1 MEACQ
6 GFFRIYALCF
16 ACVILT
22 LKTITKKSLKDHHNM
37 SNSEPE
43 VDWAVFIPAVI
54 IVLVCAIPLMI
65 FPESASQ
72 ILADGRKI
80 IMTNFLWL
88 YLIVGISTTLFCL
101 WLVLGRYAHVKLGA
115 PDESPEYSDMHWVAM
130 MFTTAIGASVI
141 AWGFAEPI
149 FYLQTPPLGIEVGST
164 KSFEWAHM
172 YPLLHWGIVP
182 WSMYALP
189 AVPIA
194 YMLYVKRYPVLRI
207 SSACDGALPKR
218 GRDQIKTI
226 IDILIVLGIVGGV
239 ATSLGLGVP
248 LLSAMLSTLF
258 EVPDSMVIKMSV
270 LSLWTLLFGASVYR
284 GLKSGIKVLADINI
298 VLAIFA
304 IFFVLIAGPGVFIM
318 DLTVNSIGLMFNNFI
333 STATWTDPIE
343 NGSFPEDWTGFYW
356 GWWLAYTGMVG
367 LFFGRISRGRTIRQL
382 VLGVICWG
390 CLGTW
395 LFLAVMGGY
404 SLYLETTG
412 TLAVKEILSTQ
423 GMSFVNALVIQS
435 LPFGK
440 FTLFIFTL
448 LSIIFYAT
456 TIDSSA
462 YVLSSI
468 SAKNLRSDAEPK
480 RWNRLAWAVLLA
492 LITAGI
498 LQSGALDTVLSI
510 TVLSSVPLIPILF
523 ILSISLVRWLK
534 QDFGEIVRPKEISL
548 AVENVKSNS

>member
-1 MEACQ
+1 
-6 GFFRIYALCF
+6 
-16 ACVILT
+16 
-22 LKTITKKSLKDHHNM
+22 M
-37 SNSEPE
+37 SDLQSIENVEPE
-43 VDWAVFIPAVI
+43 VDMAVFIPAVI

-72 ILADGRKI
+72 LLGEGRKV
-80 IMTNFLWL
+80 IMSNFLWL
-88 YLIVGISTTLFCL
+88 YLSVALGAFLFCM
-101 WLVLGRYAHVKLGA
+101 WLAFGPYGHVKLGA
-115 PDESPEYSDMHWVAM
+115 PDELPEYSDTHWVAM

-149 FYLQTPPLGIEVGST
+149 YYLQTPPMGIEVGSS

-182 WSMYALP
+182 WSIYALP

-194 YMLYVKRYPVLRI
+194 YMLYVKRAPVLRI
-207 SSACDGALPKR
+207 SSACDGALPVR
-218 GRDQIKTI
+218 GRNQIKTV
-226 IDILIVLGIVGGV
+226 IDILIILGIVGGV

-258 EVPDSMVIKMSV
+258 EIPDSMVIKMSV
-270 LSLWTLLFGASVYR
+270 LGLWTLLFGTSVYR

-298 VLAIFA
+298 VLATIA
-304 IFFVLIAGPGVFIM
+304 ILFVLIAGPGVFIL

-333 STATWTDPIE
+333 STSTWTDPIN

-356 GWWLAYTGMVG
+356 AWWLAYTGMVG

-382 VLGVICWG
+382 VLGVIGWG

-395 LFLAVMGGY
+395 LFIAVMGGY
-404 SLYLETTG
+404 SLYLESTG
-412 TLAVKEILSTQ
+412 TLAVKELLSTQ

-448 LSIIFYAT
+448 LSIVFYAT

-468 SAKNLRSDAEPK
+468 CAKNLRSDAEPR
-480 RWNRLAWAVLLA
+480 RWSRVAWAVLLA

-510 TVLSSVPLIPILF
+510 TVLSSVPLIPIM
-523 ILSISLVRWLK
+523 ILLCISLVRWLN
-534 QDFGEIVRPKEISL
+534 QDFGHLVRPKELSL
-548 AVENVKSNS
+548 KSQDLNSNNEPT